1 MIVHDDPLQ
10 QAADAMMLEEN
21 PTDVVINEMADCVSD
36 AVASDVEIAEGS
48 RNVESIA
55 EVTVSLESFVSS
67 FMERVPADN
76 WNSKTA
82 RQYQLGVG
90 NILRAADLP
99 VPDAVF
105 SASFESI
112 GVHQTSFENRQETE
126 GKSKGLIA
134 RMWEAF
140 KAACAK
146 LAEMLT
152 GLMNNYGKTESA
164 VYKMR
169 DNLISRQNQAAGTL
183 KKDKFDGAPK
193 WAAYLQTSSKTLTPA
208 QSLDTACNFSK
219 TLTEDWIKMYS
230 KLSKTVTDKL
240 KGGQE
245 VAEADLP
252 QGTPNGTN
260 EFYEYPGLNDVAV
273 SAGDNDINVLNAA
286 IKVTRSSTKIN
297 EGTFVCG
304 FGEIRDICR
313 GLGNVGKLM
322 GDIKRDL
329 RIAISD
335 LKSMSGGID
344 KNRVKQGPAIV
355 SKIMGRIGTGPRTI
369 LPVLGGIAQSAY
381 LHANASLRQYSDK
394 DPE

>member
-21 PTDVVINEMADCVSD
+21 PTDVVIGEIADCIAD
-36 AVASDVEIAEGS
+36 ASASDVEIAEGS

-55 EVTVSLESFVSS
+55 EVTVSLESFVAD

-76 WNSKTA
+76 WNAKTA

-126 GKSKGLIA
+126 GKSKGLLA

-152 GLMNNYGKTESA
+152 GLMNNYGKSESA
-164 VYKMR
+164 VYRMR

-193 WAAYLQTSSKTLTPA
+193 WAAYLQTTQKTLTPKQA
-208 QSLDTACNFSK
+208 LDTATNFGKILSG
-219 TLTEDWIKMYS
+219 DWVKMYA
-230 KLSKTVTDKL
+230 KLGATVTDKL

-245 VAEADLP
+245 VSETDLP
-252 QGTPNGTN
+252 QGTPNGSN
-260 EFYEYPGLNDVAV
+260 EFYEFPGLNVVTV
-273 SAGDNDINVLNAA
+273 SAGDNDLNVLNAS
-286 IKVTRSSTKIN
+286 IKVTKSETKIA

-304 FGEIRDICR
+304 FGEIRDIIR
-313 GLGNVGKLM
+313 GLGDVAKWM
-322 GDIKRDL
+322 DETKRDL

-335 LKSMSGGID
+335 LKRANGSYD
-344 KNRVKQGPAIV
+344 KSKVKQGPAIV
-355 SKIMGRIGTGPRTI
+355 SKILSRIGTGPRTM
-369 LPVLGGIAQSAY
+369 LPLVGGIAQSAY
-381 LHANASLRQYSDK
+381 LHANASLRQYDHK
-394 DPE
+394 GE

>member
-21 PTDVVINEMADCVSD
+21 PTDVVIGEIAECVSD
-36 AVASDVEIAEGS
+36 AAVSDAEIAEGS

-55 EVTVSLESFVSS
+55 EVTVSLESFVSD
-67 FMERVPADN
+67 FMDRVPADN
-76 WNSKTA
+76 WNAKTA

-126 GKSKGLIA
+126 GKSKGLLA

-164 VYKMR
+164 VYRMR
-169 DNLISRQNQAAGTL
+169 DNLVSRQNQAAGTL

-193 WAAYLQTSSKTLTPA
+193 WAAYLQTTQKTLTPKQA
-208 QSLDTACNFSK
+208 LDTATNFGK
-219 TLTEDWIKMYS
+219 LLAGDWVKMYA
-230 KLSKTVTDKL
+230 KLGATVTDKL

-245 VAEADLP
+245 VSEADLP
-252 QGTPNGTN
+252 QGTPNGSN
-260 EFYEYPGLNDVAV
+260 EFYEFPGLSVVTV
-273 SAGDNDINVLNAA
+273 SAGDNDLNVLNAA
-286 IKVTRSSTKIN
+286 IKVTKSETKIA

-304 FGEIRDICR
+304 FCASR
-313 GLGNVGKLM
+313 
-322 GDIKRDL
+322 
-329 RIAISD
+329 S
-335 LKSMSGGID
+335 
-344 KNRVKQGPAIV
+344 
-355 SKIMGRIGTGPRTI
+355 TI
-369 LPVLGGIAQSAY
+369 
-381 LHANASLRQYSDK
+381 
-394 DPE
+394 